1 MRCRFVLLFL
11 FFLSCL
17 PSSIKA
23 KDSSLIVLSF
33 GAFDM
38 NDDKT
43 TGEQRIEYRHGER
56 YLSLFKPFVGF
67 MRTNDDAYY
76 GYLGIGIDLYFG
88 KYKCVVFQP
97 NFAVGIFDDDDY
109 TEGEGLT
116 SGKAG
121 KDLGGGLEFRSGV
134 ELAYRFENNMR
145 FGIAFS
151 HISNA
156 GLGDINPGA
165 ESLVLTW
172 AVPLDWLE
180 F

>member
-1 MRCRFVLLFL
+1 
-11 FFLSCL
+11 
-17 PSSIKA
+17 
-23 KDSSLIVLSF
+23 
-33 GAFDM
+33 
-38 NDDKT
+38 
-43 TGEQRIEYRHGER
+43 
-56 YLSLFKPFVGF
+56 
-67 MRTNDDAYY
+67 MRTNDEAYY

-88 KYKCVVFQP
+88 KCRCVVLQP
-97 NFAVGIFDDDDY
+97 NFAVGIFDDGVDHGDGY
-109 TEGEGLT
+109 T
-116 SGKAG
+116 AG

-156 GLGDINPGA
+156 GLGDINPGT

>member
-23 KDSSLIVLSF
+23 KDSSHLVLGF

-38 NDDKT
+38 NDNKT

-56 YLSLFKPFVGF
+56 YLSLFKPFVGI
-67 MRTNDDAYY
+67 MRTNDEAYY

-88 KYKCVVFQP
+88 KCRCVVFQP
-97 NFAVGIFDDDDY
+97 NFAVGIFEDGDDQ
-109 TEGEGLT
+109 GEGPN
-116 SGKAG
+116 SG

-156 GLGDINPGA
+156 GLGDINPGT

>member
-1 MRCRFVLLFL
+1 MRCRFILLFL

-17 PSSIKA
+17 PFSIQA
-23 KDSSLIVLSF
+23 KDSSHLALGF

-38 NDDKT
+38 NDNKT

-56 YLSLFKPFVGF
+56 YLSLFKPFAGI
-67 MRTNDDAYY
+67 MRTNDEAYY

-88 KYKCVVFQP
+88 KCRCVVLQP
-97 NFAVGIFDDDDY
+97 NFAVGI
-109 TEGEGLT
+109 L
-116 SGKAG
+116 
-121 KDLGGGLEFRSGV
+121 DLGGGLEFRSGV

-156 GLGDINPGA
+156 GLGDINPGT